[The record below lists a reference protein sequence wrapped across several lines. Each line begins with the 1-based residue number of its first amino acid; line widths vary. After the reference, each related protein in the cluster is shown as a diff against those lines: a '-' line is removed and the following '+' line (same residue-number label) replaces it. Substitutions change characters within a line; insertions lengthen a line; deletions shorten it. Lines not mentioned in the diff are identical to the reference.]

1 MNRKKLLKVVLFI
14 VVLFIGVCLLQLNQ
28 RAGNNP
34 VIRFGV
40 LVMGTMLLLYIY
52 HDGKWS

>member
-1 MNRKKLLKVVLFI
+1 MKQKKLLKILLF
-14 VVLFIGVCLLQLNQ
+14 VAVLFIGVCLLQWNQ

-34 VIRFGV
+34 FIRFCV
-40 LVMGTMLLLYIY
+40 LVMGTVLLHYIY